1 MHPRSDGPPV
11 DASEDP
17 RYRMVSLWHDTV
29 PGSFAPR
36 PALPGDRDADVAIVG
51 AGYTGLWTAYHL
63 LRLDPTIRV
72 VVLERKVAGYGAS
85 GRNGGWAL
93 GEYSISPMDWAA
105 RAGTDAA
112 IRQMR
117 ALFDAIDDI
126 GRVADAEGIDC
137 HYAKGG
143 WIDLARSS
151 VQADRI
157 SAGVRAR
164 HDLGLSADDVRWV
177 DADEARR
184 FCNATDVVGGWFNA
198 HVAAIH
204 PCRLVRGLAE
214 AVERLG
220 GTIHEE
226 TAVLSIE
233 PVDGSGS
240 ARVVTDRGTVRAGVV
255 VRATEGY
262 TRDLAGHRRTIAPVY
277 SMMVATEPLS
287 ADVWEEIGLTDRPTF
302 GDGRNLIIYGQRT
315 ADGRLAVGGR
325 GAPYRFGSKLVSTTG
340 AHQPIHDAVEAT
352 IRQMFPVVGDAAI
365 THRWGG
371 VLGLSRD
378 WTPSVGLD
386 RATGMAWGGGYV
398 GDGVATAKLAGQT
411 IAELVTGTESERTD
425 LPWVDHLARKWEPEP
440 FRWIGINAGL
450 RLAASAD
457 RAEARTS
464 RATRRIDW
472 LNRLL
477 RRS

>member
-1 MHPRSDGPPV
+1 
-11 DASEDP
+11 
-17 RYRMVSLWHDTV
+17 
-29 PGSFAPR
+29 
-36 PALPGDRDADVAIVG
+36 
-51 AGYTGLWTAYHL
+51 
-63 LRLDPTIRV
+63 
-72 VVLERKVAGYGAS
+72 
-85 GRNGGWAL
+85 
-93 GEYSISPMDWAA
+93 
-105 RAGTDAA
+105 
-112 IRQMR
+112 MR
-117 ALFDAIDDI
+117 ALYDAIDDI

-457 RAEARTS
+457 RAEARTG